1 MFVGAKKDV
10 SFGVGA
16 AWKDSN
22 GWKTKAASLGKFV
35 TESEAVLSAI
45 HMVAKDLLPILSR
58 TNQQRAE
65 IVTRSKLALIE
76 VQSARQWAL
85 PITTK
90 IKKQTKRVEEE
101 GGRVILT
108 WLSDNNT
115 CEGYKVADNA
125 AERAARQQPREMG
138 SASLSYV
145 KQAVKK
151 RWTPTIKINKHIR
164 DAKKSVAAR
173 YLQLKS
179 GHAVVGVHLLRIG
192 EAQDA
197 RCWWC
202 GHNRQIVAHL
212 MLECRKRRRERD
224 AMPRRLDS
232 DKLTISSK
240 RDRTDLEVLFREGA
254 TTAVLRFVE
263 KTEVGKKLT
272 SETNKYDLWDVD
284 RLGQCDDE
292 ETTHYGGG

>member
-1 MFVGAKKDV
+1 M
-10 SFGVGA
+10 
-16 AWKDSN
+16 
-22 GWKTKAASLGKFV
+22 
-35 TESEAVLSAI
+35 
-45 HMVAKDLLPILSR
+45 
-58 TNQQRAE
+58 
-65 IVTRSKLALIE
+65 E
-76 VQSARQWAL
+76 VQSTRQWAL

-108 WLSDNNT
+108 WLPDNNT
-115 CEGYKVADNA
+115 REGYKVADNA
-125 AERAARQQPREMG
+125 AERAARQQPREMR

-151 RWTPTIKINKHIR
+151 RWTPIIKINKHIR

-179 GHAVVGVHLLRIG
+179 GHAVIGVHLLRIG

-202 GHNRQIVAHL
+202 GHNRQTVAHL
-212 MLECRKRRRERD
+212 MLECRKWRRERD
-224 AMPRRLDS
+224 AMLRRLDS
-232 DKLTISSK
+232 DKLTISSR

-284 RLGQCDDE
+284 RLGRCDNE
-292 ETTHYGGG
+292 ETTEYGGG